1 MRLAKYQAGR
11 EDIARD
17 EKTRQ
22 FEKTFGL
29 SEEKLDAL
37 IEQNAS
43 TTQREILRTLVSQ
56 FEAENLDMEKK
67 EKYAR
72 QIEQIIAELRGQPM
86 VVGGMQTGAV
96 SFDTLEVG

>member
-29 SEEKLDAL
+29 SEEKLEAL
-37 IEQNAS
+37 IEQNADLN
-43 TTQREILRTLVSQ
+43 TRARLKGLLELYEGALPDEKLRYGAEIQALINSMGGNPT
-56 FEAENLDMEKK
+56 
-67 EKYAR
+67 
-72 QIEQIIAELRGQPM
+72 

-96 SFDTLEVG
+96 RSFDTLEIG